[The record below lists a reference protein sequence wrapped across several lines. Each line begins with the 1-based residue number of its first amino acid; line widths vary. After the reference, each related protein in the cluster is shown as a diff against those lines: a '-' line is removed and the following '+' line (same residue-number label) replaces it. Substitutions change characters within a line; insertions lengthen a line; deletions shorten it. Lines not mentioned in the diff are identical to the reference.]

1 MSNSKTFLFGGI
13 ALAAVAAVG
22 LMLTQRAPEATTSV
36 AAALESAV
44 STPAEASTVELL
56 PDYVMG
62 EETAPITLIEYASY
76 TCPHCATWHEE
87 VFPALKRDYIDSGKV
102 KFIHREVYFDR
113 FGLLAG
119 QIAQCGGAP
128 RYYAMSGLIYDSQA
142 EWIGDGK
149 PETILAN
156 LRKLG
161 LKAGLS
167 DEQIE
172 ACVKDDARRDAM
184 VATYQ
189 ANASKDEITAT
200 PSMVINGTKYS
211 NMSYEELKKVLD
223 GLL

>member
-1 MSNSKTFLFGGI
+1 
-13 ALAAVAAVG
+13 
-22 LMLTQRAPEATTSV
+22 
-36 AAALESAV
+36 
-44 STPAEASTVELL
+44 
-56 PDYVMG
+56 
-62 EETAPITLIEYASY
+62 
-76 TCPHCATWHEE
+76 
-87 VFPALKRDYIDSGKV
+87 
-102 KFIHREVYFDR
+102 
-113 FGLLAG
+113 
-119 QIAQCGGAP
+119 
-128 RYYAMSGLIYDSQA
+128 MSGLIYDSQV